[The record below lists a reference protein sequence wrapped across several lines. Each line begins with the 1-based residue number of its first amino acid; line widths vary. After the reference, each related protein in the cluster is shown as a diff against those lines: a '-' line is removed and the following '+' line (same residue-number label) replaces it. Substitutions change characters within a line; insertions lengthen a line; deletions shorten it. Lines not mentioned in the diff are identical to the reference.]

1 MQSVAQEQPLA
12 LTVTSHCPT
21 NGKEEE
27 VNDKMGRGGDDGE
40 KVEALR
46 LRLMVKMRKGQVGN
60 KNGST
65 WYFHC
70 KIY

>member
-1 MQSVAQEQPLA
+1 
-12 LTVTSHCPT
+12 
-21 NGKEEE
+21 
-27 VNDKMGRGGDDGE
+27 MGRGGDDGE